1 MYRNIK
7 VTTQGKGN
15 HYKMKK
21 QKTGQEAFIINE
33 SNNEITPVIVDKAGR
48 IYLTVGRQRFSL
60 EHGLGRLPW
69 SHDYG
74 VANYLAP
81 DKETSLMTK
90 WHL

>member
-21 QKTGQEAFIINE
+21 WKTGQEAFIINE

-48 IYLTVGRQRFSL
+48 IYLTVGRQR
-60 EHGLGRLPW
+60 
-69 SHDYG
+69 
-74 VANYLAP
+74 
-81 DKETSLMTK
+81 
-90 WHL
+90 

>member
-21 QKTGQEAFIINE
+21 WKTGQEAFIINE

-48 IYLTVGRQRFSL
+48 IYL